1 MGQISTPSF
10 LWGHQ
15 SSGQIIT
22 CHQGWQ
28 NRISIS
34 IICSDF
40 MMRLQ
45 GCKHSITMIG
55 YGDWVFAVLHSWWMF
70 FCILKLLD
78 VILMSSMRFGG
89 FLMLTALLCLESRS
103 FRQFLHVFGMFSK
116 SLVTLQPRL
125 NRVCCCSEHQ
135 ASRLRTEANS
145 QPTLEVEE
153 VRCQMAA

>member
-1 MGQISTPSF
+1 MGP
-10 LWGHQ
+10 
-15 SSGQIIT
+15 
-22 CHQGWQ
+22 
-28 NRISIS
+28 S
-34 IICSDF
+34 IIWSNYHMSPRLAKPNLNLNHLFGFHDEAS
-40 MMRLQ
+40 RLQ
-45 GCKHSITMIG
+45 AFYNNDWLWRLGVCSI
-55 YGDWVFAVLHSWWMF
+55 LHSWWMF

-135 ASRLRTEANS
+135 ASRLRAEANS